1 VVLDPSPSGRRPEPA
16 WLEALEAGDWG
27 RVVPLAL
34 ARDPWR
40 SRGMTAEELS
50 LVVSVAPEEIPAS
63 VANNPDI
70 AGLGR
75 LYALTSETE
84 AARERLLEALEKRSR
99 KQPESPELSVA
110 EARTATGFDLRLAD
124 ALLAHMSG
132 AEEPEVSV
140 TDSGVSLPGTAG
152 VPQELE
158 REAGTL
164 LDELRRAADE
174 PPAVGETS
182 AARLLLKRGEAVR
195 LGVGLLAAAGVA
207 DEIVAAVEA
216 ACREEGEITL
226 ARFRDRLGT
235 TRKFAQ
241 AWLEYADDAGV
252 TRRLGDVRVLT
263 RRYR

>member
-1 VVLDPSPSGRRPEPA
+1 V
-16 WLEALEAGDWG
+16 
-27 RVVPLAL
+27 
-34 ARDPWR
+34 
-40 SRGMTAEELS
+40 
-50 LVVSVAPEEIPAS
+50 
-63 VANNPDI
+63 
-70 AGLGR
+70 
-75 LYALTSETE
+75 
-84 AARERLLEALEKRSR
+84 ARERLLEALEKRSQE
-99 KQPESPELSVA
+99 QPESPELSVA

-140 TDSGVSLPGTAG
+140 TDSGVSLPGTTAG

-164 LDELRRAADE
+164 LDELRRAGDE